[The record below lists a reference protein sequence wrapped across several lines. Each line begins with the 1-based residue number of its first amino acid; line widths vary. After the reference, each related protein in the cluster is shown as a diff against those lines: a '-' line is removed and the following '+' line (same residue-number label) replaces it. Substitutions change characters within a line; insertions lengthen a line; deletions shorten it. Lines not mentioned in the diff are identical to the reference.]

1 MTDDQ
6 QSRLRLSPHS
16 PWRAYLELLRV
27 PNLFTAAADV
37 AMGFLFVRRVWAPGD
52 GWLLGLLVLA
62 SCLLY
67 ASGVVLNDLFD
78 FAVDTHQR
86 PERPL
91 PSGRVSLRAARRLGW
106 GLLLSGVVPAWLCAV
121 TVGHLRPAMVA
132 GLLAAC
138 ILLYDAYLKQ
148 TPLGPVLMGGCRMLN
163 VLLGMSVATAA
174 WQTPHWLVAGGIGT
188 YVVGVTWFA
197 RTEAARSSRLHL
209 AAATAVMI
217 LGIALVASFPGW
229 INDFAVPTKE
239 QPGHWG
245 TLMVILAAVV
255 GWRCLRAVIEPSP
268 ARVQSVVRLCIL
280 WLVVLDAAVCC
291 AAGGPVCAIV
301 ILLLLP
307 PAALLG
313 RWIRLT

>member
-1 MTDDQ
+1 MTDPTSADV
-6 QSRLRLSPHS
+6 RRRKAV
-16 PWRAYLELLRV
+16 RAYLELVRL
-27 PNLFTAAADV
+27 PNLFTAVADV

-78 FAVDTHQR
+78 FAVDTRQR

-91 PSGRVSLRAARRLGW
+91 PSGRVSVPAARRLGW
-106 GLLLSGVVPAWLCAV
+106 ALLLSGVVPAWLCAV

-138 ILLYDAYLKQ
+138 ILLYDASLKR

-163 VLLGMSVATAA
+163 VLLGMSVAAAA

-188 YVVGVTWFA
+188 YVAGVTWFA

-217 LGIALVASFPGW
+217 LGISLVAAFPSW
-229 INDFAVPTKE
+229 ADDFAPPTKD
-239 QPGHWG
+239 QPVHWG
-245 TLMVILAAVV
+245 MLTVILAAVI

-268 ARVQSVVRLCIL
+268 ARVQSVVKFCIL
-280 WLVVLDAAVCC
+280 WLVVLDAAVCY
-291 AAGGPVCAIV
+291 AVRGPVWAAV